1 MAVVN
6 IREVYPG
13 VSLGLWQMDESPEQL
28 FDLYPHLLPYRSS
41 LDDKYKNDGRKLEF
55 LAIRA
60 LMYEMLRVNGA
71 SKGLL
76 SHAGD
81 FTHNGQ
87 GKPLFRGYHVSISHT
102 KGYAALILS
111 KKSEVA
117 VDIEYM
123 SDRVDRIASKF
134 LRKDE
139 RADSLDAKLVHWCAK
154 ETVFKLFSE
163 ENLLFEDMRV
173 KPFDTMADWACDVE
187 NLKSGKTAR
196 VDFELAMDFVLTY
209 SMWTK

>member
-123 SDRVDRIASKF
+123 SDRVERIASKF

-154 ETVFKLFSE
+154 ETVFKLFSD

-196 VDFELAMDFVLTY
+196 VDLELAMDFVLTY

>member
-76 SHAGD
+76 SHAGA
-81 FTHNGQ
+81 FTHNGP

-123 SDRVDRIASKF
+123 SDRVERIASKF

>member
-28 FDLYPHLLPYRSS
+28 FDQYPHLLPYRSS

-123 SDRVDRIASKF
+123 SDRVERIASKF

>member
-28 FDLYPHLLPYRSS
+28 FDFYPHLLPYRSS

-123 SDRVDRIASKF
+123 SDRVERIASKF

>member
-123 SDRVDRIASKF
+123 SDRVERIASKF

-173 KPFDTMADWACDVE
+173 KPFDTMAAWACDVE

>member
-1 MAVVN
+1 MAVVD

-76 SHAGD
+76 PHAGD

-123 SDRVDRIASKF
+123 SDRVERIASKF

-139 RADSLDAKLVHWCAK
+139 RADSLDSKLVHWCAK

-173 KPFDTMADWACDVE
+173 KPFDTMSDWACDVE

>member
-41 LDDKYKNDGRKLEF
+41 LDDKFKNDGRKLEF

-123 SDRVDRIASKF
+123 SDRVERIASKF

-173 KPFDTMADWACDVE
+173 KPFDTMSDWACDVE

>member
-123 SDRVDRIASKF
+123 SDRVERIASKF

-139 RADSLDAKLVHWCAK
+139 RADSLDSKLVHWCAK

-163 ENLLFEDMRV
+163 DNLLFEEMRV
-173 KPFDTMADWACDVE
+173 KPFDTMSDWACDVE
-187 NLKSGKTAR
+187 NLKSVKTAR

>member
-13 VSLGLWQMDESPEQL
+13 VSLGLWQMDEEVEQL
-28 FDLYPHLLPYRSS
+28 FEQYPHLQAYRSS
-41 LDDKYKNDGRKLEF
+41 LEAKYKQEGRKLEF

-60 LMYEMLRVNGA
+60 LMYEMLKANGA

-81 FTHNGQ
+81 ITHNEA
-87 GKPLFRGYHVSISHT
+87 GKPLFRGYHISVSHT

-111 KKSEVA
+111 RNQEVA
-117 VDIEYM
+117 VDIEYF
-123 SDRVDRIASKF
+123 SDRVERISSKF

-139 RADSLDAKLVHWCAK
+139 KAVDQDSMLVHWCAK
-154 ETVFKLFSE
+154 ETVYKLFSE
-163 ENLLFEDMRV
+163 
-173 KPFDTMADWACDVE
+173 
-187 NLKSGKTAR
+187 
-196 VDFELAMDFVLTY
+196 
-209 SMWTK
+209 

>member
-28 FDLYPHLLPYRSS
+28 FGQYPHLLPYRSS

-81 FTHNGQ
+81 FTHNEQ

-123 SDRVDRIASKF
+123 SDRVERIASKF

>member
-102 KGYAALILS
+102 KAMQPL
-111 KKSEVA
+111 
-117 VDIEYM
+117 
-123 SDRVDRIASKF
+123 F
-134 LRKDE
+134 CRKI
-139 RADSLDAKLVHWCAK
+139 RGGRGH
-154 ETVFKLFSE
+154 
-163 ENLLFEDMRV
+163 
-173 KPFDTMADWACDVE
+173 
-187 NLKSGKTAR
+187 
-196 VDFELAMDFVLTY
+196 
-209 SMWTK
+209 

>member
-76 SHAGD
+76 SHASD

-123 SDRVDRIASKF
+123 SDRVERIASKF

-139 RADSLDAKLVHWCAK
+139 RADSLDSKLVHWCAK

-163 ENLLFEDMRV
+163 ENLLFEEMRV
-173 KPFDTMADWACDVE
+173 KPFDTMSDWACDVE

>member
-28 FDLYPHLLPYRSS
+28 FDLYPHLLPYRFS

-123 SDRVDRIASKF
+123 SDRVERIASKF

-139 RADSLDAKLVHWCAK
+139 RADSLEAKLVHWCAK

-163 ENLLFEDMRV
+163 ENLLFEEMRV
-173 KPFDTMADWACDVE
+173 KPFDTMSDWACDVE

>member
-123 SDRVDRIASKF
+123 SDRVERIASKF

-139 RADSLDAKLVHWCAK
+139 RADSLDSKLVHWCAK

-163 ENLLFEDMRV
+163 ENLLFEEMRV
-173 KPFDTMADWACDVE
+173 KPFDTMSDWACDVE

-196 VDFELAMDFVLTY
+196 ADFELAMDFVLTY